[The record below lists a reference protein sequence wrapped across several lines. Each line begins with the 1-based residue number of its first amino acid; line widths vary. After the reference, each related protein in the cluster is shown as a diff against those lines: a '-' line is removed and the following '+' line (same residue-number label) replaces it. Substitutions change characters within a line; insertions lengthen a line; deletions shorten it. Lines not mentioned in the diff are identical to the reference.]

1 MSGIVNLQ
9 VKDGGKD
16 YHGSLSYQSGDHQ
29 SDDSRIFTN
38 IDNFNLFT
46 NKVFEGTI
54 NGPMPFIRNRDQFT
68 FNLSARLSDSEG
80 YFYGVREHTVGDSAD
95 FRDDENWYI
104 EMNGDSSFV
113 PMSPSNNI
121 NLMGKFTYKVSPL
134 MKLSL
139 QLLHSGGESKSY
151 SHAYKYNPDGTSTS
165 LSANNNYSLK
175 LNHALNA
182 RNFYEAN
189 ISLSNT
195 NYMGYQ
201 FKPIDLSSSMDQNEA
216 ERFGSNKYVLH
227 NYFEDSS
234 KYWILNEHEY
244 APSSRIKGSPSSPT
258 FLFGGSNRGHSYR
271 KSNSLSFKFD
281 FTSQINN
288 RHEIKTGIN
297 YRSDKLDERNF
308 SILFDNQEYRIP
320 TILPENDSPSH
331 SHYNNKSVFL
341 SGYIQDK
348 IEYDNFVKI
357 NEKHKNAWLKTV
369 WYNSIFFPIAELSTS
384 ITIGLI
390 VWFGGLNA
398 ILEDSS
404 ITLGVIFLFIQ
415 LSQMLFRPLRQIADK
430 FNTLQMGMVAA
441 NRIFKIIDTDSKI
454 QNSGKNIGESLDGSI
469 SFKNVN
475 FSYNQNETIINNL
488 SFSIKNGEK
497 IAIVGSTGSGKT
509 TIVNLITRFYDI
521 QGGSIFLG
529 KNDIK
534 EYKLSSLRS
543 KIALVLQDVFL
554 FADTILNN
562 ITLYNPNISFD
573 HVVSAAKKI
582 GIHDF
587 IMSMP
592 GGYNYNVKERGVM
605 LSQGQRQLISFL
617 RAYIKNPSILI
628 LDEAT
633 SSIDSNSE
641 ELIQRATLKITE
653 NKTSIIIAH
662 RLSTIVNSDR
672 IFVMNGGELVESG
685 SHKELIKKKNGYYKN
700 LYDVQFKNE
709 KFSQV
714 PLPV

>member
-1 MSGIVNLQ
+1 MTYFDRSSVGRLVTRAVNDMETIASIFSQGLFMIVADLMQ
-9 VKDGGKD
+9 MLVVVLVMLA
-16 YHGSLSYQSGDHQ
+16 LS
-29 SDDSRIFTN
+29 
-38 IDNFNLFT
+38 
-46 NKVFEGTI
+46 
-54 NGPMPFIRNRDQFT
+54 
-68 FNLSARLSDSEG
+68 
-80 YFYGVREHTVGDSAD
+80 
-95 FRDDENWYI
+95 W
-104 EMNGDSSFV
+104 
-113 PMSPSNNI
+113 
-121 NLMGKFTYKVSPL
+121 
-134 MKLSL
+134 KLSL
-139 QLLHSGGESKSY
+139 TIFL
-151 SHAYKYNPDGTSTS
+151 
-165 LSANNNYSLK
+165 
-175 LNHALNA
+175 
-182 RNFYEAN
+182 
-189 ISLSNT
+189 
-195 NYMGYQ
+195 
-201 FKPIDLSSSMDQNEA
+201 
-216 ERFGSNKYVLH
+216 
-227 NYFEDSS
+227 
-234 KYWILNEHEY
+234 IL
-244 APSSRIKGSPSSPT
+244 P
-258 FLFGGSNRGHSYR
+258 F
-271 KSNSLSFKFD
+271 
-281 FTSQINN
+281 
-288 RHEIKTGIN
+288 
-297 YRSDKLDERNF
+297 
-308 SILFDNQEYRIP
+308 ILFATRKFQKSMKVAFNEVRTEVANLNSFVQERI
-320 TILPENDSPSH
+320 TGMKIVQLFNR
-331 SHYNNKSVFL
+331 
-341 SGYIQDK
+341 QK

-454 QNSGKNIGESLDGSI
+454 QNTGKNIGESLDGSI

-488 SFSIKNGEK
+488 SFNIKNGEK

-617 RAYIKNPSILI
+617 RSYIKNPSILI

-641 ELIQRATLKITE
+641 ELIQKATLKITE

>member
-1 MSGIVNLQ
+1 MKKNTSFL
-9 VKDGGKD
+9 D
-16 YHGSLSYQSGDHQ
+16 
-29 SDDSRIFTN
+29 
-38 IDNFNLFT
+38 FNLFKRLLDYVLVYKLIFVFVAVSAILISLFST
-46 NKVFEGTI
+46 LTPYLIKVAVDDYLAVGKYEDFFLLICLMIGNLILTVVFMFLFSYYANLLGQKVIYDIRVKLFNHILNFKMTYFDRSSVGRLVTRAVNDMETI
-54 NGPMPFIRNRDQFT
+54 ASIFSQGLFMIVADLMQMLVVVLVMLA
-68 FNLSARLSDSEG
+68 LS
-80 YFYGVREHTVGDSAD
+80 
-95 FRDDENWYI
+95 W
-104 EMNGDSSFV
+104 
-113 PMSPSNNI
+113 
-121 NLMGKFTYKVSPL
+121 
-134 MKLSL
+134 KLSL
-139 QLLHSGGESKSY
+139 TIFL
-151 SHAYKYNPDGTSTS
+151 
-165 LSANNNYSLK
+165 
-175 LNHALNA
+175 
-182 RNFYEAN
+182 
-189 ISLSNT
+189 
-195 NYMGYQ
+195 
-201 FKPIDLSSSMDQNEA
+201 
-216 ERFGSNKYVLH
+216 
-227 NYFEDSS
+227 
-234 KYWILNEHEY
+234 IL
-244 APSSRIKGSPSSPT
+244 P
-258 FLFGGSNRGHSYR
+258 F
-271 KSNSLSFKFD
+271 
-281 FTSQINN
+281 
-288 RHEIKTGIN
+288 
-297 YRSDKLDERNF
+297 
-308 SILFDNQEYRIP
+308 ILFATRKFQKSMKVAFNEVRTEVANLNSFVQERI
-320 TILPENDSPSH
+320 TGMKIVQLFNR
-331 SHYNNKSVFL
+331 
-341 SGYIQDK
+341 QK

-454 QNSGKNIGESLDGSI
+454 QNTGKNIGESLDGSI

-475 FSYNQNETIINNL
+475 FSYNQNETLINNL
-488 SFSIKNGEK
+488 SFNIKNGEK

-617 RAYIKNPSILI
+617 RSYIKNPSILI

-641 ELIQRATLKITE
+641 ELIQKATLKITE

-672 IFVMNGGELVESG
+672 IFVMNRGELVESG

>member
-1 MSGIVNLQ
+1 MKKNTSFL
-9 VKDGGKD
+9 D
-16 YHGSLSYQSGDHQ
+16 
-29 SDDSRIFTN
+29 
-38 IDNFNLFT
+38 FNLFKRLLDYVLVYKLIFVFVAVAAILISLFST
-46 NKVFEGTI
+46 LTPYLIKVAVDDYLAVGKYEDFLLLICLMIGNLILTVVFMFLFSYYANLLGQKVIYDIRVKLFNHILNFKMTYFDRSSVGRLVTRAVNDMETI
-54 NGPMPFIRNRDQFT
+54 ASIFSQGLFMIVADLMQMLVVVLVMLA
-68 FNLSARLSDSEG
+68 LS
-80 YFYGVREHTVGDSAD
+80 
-95 FRDDENWYI
+95 W
-104 EMNGDSSFV
+104 
-113 PMSPSNNI
+113 
-121 NLMGKFTYKVSPL
+121 
-134 MKLSL
+134 KLSL
-139 QLLHSGGESKSY
+139 TIF
-151 SHAYKYNPDGTSTS
+151 A
-165 LSANNNYSLK
+165 
-175 LNHALNA
+175 
-182 RNFYEAN
+182 
-189 ISLSNT
+189 
-195 NYMGYQ
+195 
-201 FKPIDLSSSMDQNEA
+201 
-216 ERFGSNKYVLH
+216 
-227 NYFEDSS
+227 
-234 KYWILNEHEY
+234 IL
-244 APSSRIKGSPSSPT
+244 P
-258 FLFGGSNRGHSYR
+258 F
-271 KSNSLSFKFD
+271 
-281 FTSQINN
+281 
-288 RHEIKTGIN
+288 
-297 YRSDKLDERNF
+297 
-308 SILFDNQEYRIP
+308 ILFATRKFQKSMKVAFNEVRTEVANLNSFVQERI
-320 TILPENDSPSH
+320 TGMKIVQLFNR
-331 SHYNNKSVFL
+331 
-341 SGYIQDK
+341 QK
-348 IEYDNFVKI
+348 IEYDNFVQI

-454 QNSGKNIGESLDGSI
+454 QNSGKNIGETLDGSI

-475 FSYNQNETIINNL
+475 FSYNENETILNNL

-509 TIVNLITRFYDI
+509 TIVNLVTRFYDI